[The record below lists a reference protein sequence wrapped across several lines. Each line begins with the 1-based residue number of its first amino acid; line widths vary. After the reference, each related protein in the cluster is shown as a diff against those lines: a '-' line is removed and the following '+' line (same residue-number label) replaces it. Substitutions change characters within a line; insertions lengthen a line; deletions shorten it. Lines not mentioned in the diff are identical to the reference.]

1 MVLGYCDGTPGN
13 SKTCPFSSV
22 VLPSYLGF
30 LAECEVPIVEL
41 VVMVL
46 LPLLAVPPC
55 GFRRLPDDLESV
67 LAPLPGAI
75 CEGIDPPVGLVS
87 LMVGGDDR
95 GTSVTRTPFLGFES
109 LPSV

>member
-22 VLPSYLGF
+22 VLPSYLGL
-30 LAECEVPIVEL
+30 LAEWEVVEL

-95 GTSVTRTPFLGFES
+95 GTSATRTPFLGFES